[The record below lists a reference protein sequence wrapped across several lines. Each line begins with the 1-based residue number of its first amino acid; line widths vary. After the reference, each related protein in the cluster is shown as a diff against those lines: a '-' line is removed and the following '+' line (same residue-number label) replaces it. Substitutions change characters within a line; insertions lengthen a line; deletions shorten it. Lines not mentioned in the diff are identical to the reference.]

1 MSVNKAIILGNAGRD
16 PELRTIGN
24 AANEQ
29 VNVAEFSVATTERRR
44 TATGQIEENTEWH
57 NIVCFRQ
64 LADIVKKY
72 VHKGDQV
79 YIEGKMRTRSWQD
92 KNGQTHYRAEILA
105 EKIDFVGRRSE
116 QQDRQPQQADQRGPQ
131 PYSFMQQGEPDND
144 LPFL

>member
-44 TATGQIEENTEWH
+44 TASGQTEENTEWH

-92 KNGQTHYRAEILA
+92 KNGQTHYRTEILA

-116 QQDRQPQQADQRGPQ
+116 QQDRQPQQAGQRGPQ
-131 PYSFMQQGEPDND
+131 SYSFLQQGEPDND
-144 LPFL
+144 LPF